1 MSSSA
6 ASSPRRFQLPLLD
19 RYVIRQLLLGLAGI
33 TGGAVA
39 LIWLMQSLRFVS
51 LVVDRGLSLRVFL
64 ELTSMM
70 LPSFVAV
77 ILPITTFLVV
87 LFGYQRMSGDR
98 ELTVMRAAG
107 LSPFELAR
115 PGISCAIFATLLCY
129 ILNLWLVP
137 VSYHAFRRYEF
148 QIRNKMAAFL
158 LQDGVFTQLSKDM
171 TVYVRT
177 RDRSGEMHGVLV
189 EDDRD
194 PDARATI
201 LAERG
206 TMVVVNDQPRVVL
219 FNGSRQEI
227 DRHTGRLNVLTF
239 TRNTIDLTQ
248 NKHDTAEVRDA
259 AEMSI
264 RELLNP
270 DPHEVAAR
278 DRGKFAVEAWR
289 RLTSPLTAM
298 SFAMIALFTVLS
310 GAFSRHGNITRPLTA
325 VLVVVGLLAL
335 SLMLQNLAGR
345 NLHLVPLIWATAV
358 LPALFC
364 GVLLFLPELRAR
376 LKGDRHG
383 A

>member
-1 MSSSA
+1 
-6 ASSPRRFQLPLLD
+6 
-19 RYVIRQLLLGLAGI
+19 
-33 TGGAVA
+33 
-39 LIWLMQSLRFVS
+39 
-51 LVVDRGLSLRVFL
+51 
-64 ELTSMM
+64 
-70 LPSFVAV
+70 
-77 ILPITTFLVV
+77 
-87 LFGYQRMSGDR
+87 
-98 ELTVMRAAG
+98 
-107 LSPFELAR
+107 
-115 PGISCAIFATLLCY
+115 
-129 ILNLWLVP
+129 
-137 VSYHAFRRYEF
+137 
-148 QIRNKMAAFL
+148 
-158 LQDGVFTQLSKDM
+158 
-171 TVYVRT
+171 
-177 RDRSGEMHGVLV
+177 
-189 EDDRD
+189 
-194 PDARATI
+194 
-201 LAERG
+201 
-206 TMVVVNDQPRVVL
+206 MVVVNDQPRVVL